1 MIILVEFIILLTSIG
16 TNKVRYLERINVS
29 DCQICNMY
37 FTCIE
42 KYILIE
48 SEEITNS
55 KNVLLFKAK
64 DNNLNSSKVLDSDK
78 KSLIELV
85 KEQEKQIHS
94 YEEQIKE
101 LKKEKENLENNLKEK
116 EVIIEK
122 KQNITKEMA
131 NGLFN
136 NILFN
141 QLKTEDKK
149 KDISIDSQKSQNN
162 YIQKKQKEKL
172 YNLEEELINFKNNM
186 KNKKEVQDKY
196 EQLMIKYKNLK
207 KNLQENNK
215 KYNLPSKIQLINDFE
230 DLKQKNEFLLKEN
243 DLLKNEINKLN
254 QNTLIDKEKI
264 KQLEIENKKI
274 NYEKNK
280 LKNIN
285 NKKEEKNIN
294 KGISLDKIIEE
305 DKENKINGIKIRME
319 DLLFENE
326 NLKSKIKS
334 INQEKQKISM
344 DLQKIELDNKKL
356 LLTIDK
362 VKNESKRYYDDN
374 KFLNEKLIE
383 INKLK
388 KKDFNKLKKEI
399 DDKTNIIGKML
410 QEKKEMIKNYEILQK
425 ELEQNKNNNE
435 NKKHIGNYNNIIK
448 EKEIIISNSENLDLK
463 NEIQNLNL
471 MLLQKDEEIKKLK
484 DERQLTDDEVNLKLA
499 DLDFYKKL
507 YEEQKVRVNKE
518 HELIS
523 DSLYKL
529 AIHFMSLKDDL
540 KKKIKNN
547 Y

>member
-215 KYNLPSKIQLINDFE
+215 KYNLPSKIQLLNDFE

-280 LKNIN
+280 
-285 NKKEEKNIN
+285 
-294 KGISLDKIIEE
+294 LDKIIEE

-529 AIHFMSLKDDL
+529 AIHFMSPKDDL